1 MRFKFIPLFAIILFS
16 AAAGTASAQGNGG
29 GFALKGQLFLPGG
42 GMPTHEI
49 RMEIENDLGYHDIIF
64 TDSNGRFL
72 LDGLTQDVGYTI
84 IVPTDGQNWGDT
96 KYQFTIQFG
105 NGDARITLSPM
116 PRNKAAKPDVIAAPG
131 AYAPDP
137 KAVALRD
144 QGMKAN
150 QAGKPEDAEALL
162 RQAIALDPKYSVAY
176 YDLGTV
182 LMHERKYADAEAIF
196 QKGTVADPKSPRLF
210 MALGTAL
217 VLESKFADAVAPL
230 REALHLQP
238 DQADAELQ
246 LGAALVE
253 TKQLDEAET
262 QLLAAQ
268 KTKGET
274 DVRLELYLGKLYLM
288 KKDYAKSIAA
298 FNIYLKLA
306 PENSPNSAT
315 IRNLIQGMQDELKK
329 NNDH

>member
-1 MRFKFIPLFAIILFS
+1 MRFKFIPLLAIILAS
-16 AAAGTASAQGNGG
+16 AASGTASAQGG

-42 GMPTHEI
+42 GMPTHEV
-49 RMEIENDLGYHDIIF
+49 RMEIENDLGYHDIIY

-72 LDGLTQDVGYTI
+72 LDNLTQDVGYTI
-84 IVPTDGQNWGDT
+84 LVASDGEHWGDT
-96 KYQFTIQFG
+96 KYQFTVQFG

-116 PRNKAAKPDVIAAPG
+116 PRNKAAAKPDVIAAPG

-137 KAVALRD
+137 KAVTLRD

-150 QAGKPEDAEALL
+150 QAGKTEDAEALL

-182 LMHERKYADAEAIF
+182 LMHERKYADAEATF

-230 REALHLQP
+230 REALRLQP

-253 TKQLDEAET
+253 TKQLDDAET

-288 KKDYAKSIAA
+288 KKDYPKSIEA
-298 FNIYLKLA
+298 FNLYLKLA
-306 PENSPNSAT
+306 PENSPNSAP
-315 IRNLIQGMQDELKK
+315 IRNLIQSMQDELKK

>member
-1 MRFKFIPLFAIILFS
+1 MRFKFIPLLAIILAS
-16 AAAGTASAQGNGG
+16 AAAGTASAQGG

-42 GMPTHEI
+42 GMPTHEV
-49 RMEIENDLGYHDIIF
+49 RMEIENDLGYHDTIY

-72 LDGLTQDVGYTI
+72 LDSLTQDVGYTI
-84 IVPTDGQNWGDT
+84 LIQSDGEHWGDT
-96 KYQFTIQFG
+96 KYQFTVQFG

-116 PRNKAAKPDVIAAPG
+116 PRNKEAKPDVISAVPV
-131 AYAPDP
+131 YKPDP

-144 QGMKAN
+144 QGMKAS
-150 QAGKPEDAEALL
+150 QAGKSEDAEALL
-162 RQAIALDPKYSVAY
+162 RQAIAADPKYSAAY

-182 LMHERKYADAEAIF
+182 LMHERKFADAEAAF

-217 VLESKFADAVAPL
+217 VSEGKFADAVAPL
-230 REALHLQP
+230 REALRLQP

-253 TKQLDEAET
+253 TKQLDDAET

-288 KKDYAKSIAA
+288 KKDYPKSIEA
-298 FNIYLKLA
+298 FNLYLKLA
-306 PENSPNSAT
+306 PENSPNSAP
-315 IRNLIQGMQDELKK
+315 IRNLIQSMQDELNKK
-329 NNDH
+329 NDH